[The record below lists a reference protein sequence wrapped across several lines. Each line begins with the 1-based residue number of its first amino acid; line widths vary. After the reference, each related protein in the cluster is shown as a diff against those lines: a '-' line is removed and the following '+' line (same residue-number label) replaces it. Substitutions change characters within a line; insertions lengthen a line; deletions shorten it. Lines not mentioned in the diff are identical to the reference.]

1 MDINDIIN
9 IGISLAKDKL
19 QKDDSQIGN
28 ALQSILTNS
37 DGNIDLSNILASLS
51 NTNLSDI
58 ISSWIGSGENKPIDA
73 NGVKELLGE
82 EKISDF
88 AQKLGV
94 DIDSATDA
102 LKDILPQIVDKAT
115 PEGDSILDSLGGV
128 EGLIDIAKKL
138 F

>member
-1 MDINDIIN
+1 MDINDILN

-51 NTNLSDI
+51 NGNLSDV